1 MRLVRWIHLAL
12 VALAVAGCNRS
23 LTVALTQQIEAQNLI
38 ADMRVQLHRSAEAV
52 QRAVMADT
60 AEMSADFAHEAQE
73 AMAAL
78 EMDRQSL
85 EPILAKIGSLE
96 ALKLAEQSGDD
107 FRKLQ
112 ELDRTLLALAVA
124 KSNMK
129 AQRLS
134 FGPAR
139 EAADALRDHLK
150 RAANTAPPRNA
161 LRAQLLAARVQ
172 LAVREMH
179 ALHAQHIAEA
189 DDAVM
194 AKLEER
200 MADSAS
206 AAVASLAELSQVLG
220 PAAAG
225 ELRAAREQL
234 ERFTQAQRELVALSR
249 ENSDARARAVVFGDA
264 RTLTAACDTALIA
277 LQGELARHGL
287 QASR

>member
-1 MRLVRWIHLAL
+1 MGRIHLAL

-23 LTVALTQQIEAQNLI
+23 LTVALTQQMEAQNLI
-38 ADMRVQLHRSAEAV
+38 ADTRVQLHRSAGAV
-52 QRAVMADT
+52 QRAILADT
-60 AEMSADFAHEAQE
+60 AEVSADFAREAQE
-73 AMAAL
+73 ATAAL
-78 EMDRQSL
+78 ETDRQSL
-85 EPILAKIGSLE
+85 DPILAKIGSLE
-96 ALKLAEQSGDD
+96 ALKLAEQFGDA

-112 ELDRTLLALAVA
+112 ELDRTLLALAVE
-124 KSNMK
+124 KSNVK

-139 EAADALRDHLK
+139 EAADAVRDHLK
-150 RAANTAPPRNA
+150 RAANAAPPRNA

-194 AKLEER
+194 AKLEEQ
-200 MADSAS
+200 MADSTS

-220 PAAAG
+220 AAAAG

-234 ERFTQAQRELVALSR
+234 ERFTQVQRELVALSR
-249 ENSDARARAVVFGDA
+249 ENSDARLLAGALGDA
-264 RTLTAACDTALIA
+264 RTLTADCDTALIA
-277 LQGELARHGL
+277 LQSALAQHGL